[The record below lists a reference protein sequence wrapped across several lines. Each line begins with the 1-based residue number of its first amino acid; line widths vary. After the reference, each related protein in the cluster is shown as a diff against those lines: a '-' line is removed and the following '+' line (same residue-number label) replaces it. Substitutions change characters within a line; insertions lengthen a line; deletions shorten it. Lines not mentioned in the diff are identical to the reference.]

1 MEKVV
6 AGFTSGLAGVA
17 VAAFVFVGEV
27 AIKPAVGT
35 FSKATLPPWGRPEV
49 PAENAVAVLF
59 VKILVVVVELAPH
72 IKLESPLTLILCVRL
87 VAGLG
92 CPCEA

>member
-1 MEKVV
+1 MPELFVEK
-6 AGFTSGLAGVA
+6 S

-49 PAENAVAVLF
+49 PAENAGAVLF
-59 VKILVVVVELAPH
+59 VKILVVVVETEDKIAILAEIDKIH
-72 IKLESPLTLILCVRL
+72 GENK
-87 VAGLG
+87 
-92 CPCEA
+92 